1 MAVSAFSNKHRHMIS
16 TVILI
21 LIQTIIFYL
30 RFKRF
35 PVFFPGSVPISVS
48 ISDTFSSGRHA
59 AFRSMHVQTEYHSG
73 QAILFSRYMKCFLQ
87 TSSYN
92 ERKMAYFTGCFLIF
106 FDFFYFFSASACFF
120 MTESALCI
128 ISQTLCCL
136 IPR

>member
-35 PVFFPGSVPISVS
+35 PVLFPGSVPVLES
-48 ISDTFSSGRHA
+48 ISPKRFSVRTRTMHIQGR
-59 AFRSMHVQTEYHSG
+59 YHSG
-73 QAILFSRYMKCFLQ
+73 QAILFSRYMKCFLE

-120 MTESALCI
+120 MTESALCS